1 MIRFRKTKASQETL
15 SLLFSPLALLIPYLV
30 AEPIPIIEPIA
41 NIIPN
46 TGKIRLSTAS
56 PSAPEL
62 TDIKTAVS
70 EAVTNAI
77 VHGYPDTVGE
87 VTMLAEIDD
96 DNVHIVISDSGVGID
111 DLEAALEPFY
121 TTKPDEERSGMGFTI
136 IKTFMDEVKVI
147 SGRNVGTVVDMTKK
161 ITSVA

>member
-1 MIRFRKTKASQETL
+1 MKNRMLIKFDSVSENEGFARNVIASF
-15 SLLFSPLALLIPYLV
+15 LLPLNPGI
-30 AEPIPIIEPIA
+30 
-41 NIIPN
+41 
-46 TGKIRLSTAS
+46 G
-56 PSAPEL
+56 EL

-87 VTMLAEIDD
+87 VTMLAETDGE
-96 DNVHIVISDSGVGID
+96 NVHIVISDSGVGID

-121 TTKPDEERSGMGFTI
+121 TTKPDDERSGMGFTI

-147 SGRNVGTVVDMTKK
+147 SKQNVGTIVDMTKRLS
-161 ITSVA
+161 SVA

>member
-1 MIRFRKTKASQETL
+1 MILKFDSESENEGFARNVVASF
-15 SLLFSPLALLIPYLV
+15 LLPL
-30 AEPIPIIEPIA
+30 
-41 NIIPN
+41 N
-46 TGKIRLSTAS
+46 
-56 PSAPEL
+56 PSVGEL

-77 VHGYPDTVGE
+77 VHGYPDSVGE
-87 VTMLAEIDD
+87 VTMVAEIED

-111 DLEAALEPFY
+111 DLEAALEPFF

-147 SGRNVGTVVDMTKK
+147 SKPNVGTVVDMVKRLT
-161 ITSVA
+161 TAE

>member
-1 MIRFRKTKASQETL
+1 MKNRMLIKFDSISENEGFARNVIASF
-15 SLLFSPLALLIPYLV
+15 LLPLNPGI
-30 AEPIPIIEPIA
+30 
-41 NIIPN
+41 
-46 TGKIRLSTAS
+46 G
-56 PSAPEL
+56 EL

-87 VTMLAEIDD
+87 VTMLAETDGE
-96 DNVHIVISDSGVGID
+96 NVHIVISDSGVGID

-121 TTKPDEERSGMGFTI
+121 TTKPDDERSGMGFTI

-147 SGRNVGTVVDMTKK
+147 SKQNAGTIVDMTKRLS
-161 ITSVA
+161 SVA

>member
-1 MIRFRKTKASQETL
+1 MKNRMLIKFDSVSENEGFARNVIASF
-15 SLLFSPLALLIPYLV
+15 LLPLNPGI
-30 AEPIPIIEPIA
+30 
-41 NIIPN
+41 
-46 TGKIRLSTAS
+46 G
-56 PSAPEL
+56 EL

-87 VTMLAEIDD
+87 VTMLAESDGE
-96 DNVHIVISDSGVGID
+96 NVHIVISDSGVGID

-121 TTKPDEERSGMGFTI
+121 TTKPDDERSGMGFTI

-147 SGRNVGTVVDMTKK
+147 SKQNAGTIVDMTKRLS
-161 ITSVA
+161 SVA

>member
-1 MIRFRKTKASQETL
+1 MTNKMILKFDSESENEGFARNVVASF
-15 SLLFSPLALLIPYLV
+15 LLPL
-30 AEPIPIIEPIA
+30 
-41 NIIPN
+41 N
-46 TGKIRLSTAS
+46 
-56 PSAPEL
+56 PSVGEL

-77 VHGYPDTVGE
+77 VHGYPDSVGE
-87 VTMLAEIDD
+87 VTMLAEIED

-111 DLEAALEPFY
+111 DLEAALEPFF

-147 SGRNVGTVVDMTKK
+147 SKPNVGTVVDMVKRLT
-161 ITSVA
+161 TAD

>member
-1 MIRFRKTKASQETL
+1 MKNRMLIKFDSVSENEGFARNVIASF
-15 SLLFSPLALLIPYLV
+15 LLPLNPGI
-30 AEPIPIIEPIA
+30 
-41 NIIPN
+41 
-46 TGKIRLSTAS
+46 G
-56 PSAPEL
+56 EL

-87 VTMLAEIDD
+87 VTMLAETDGE
-96 DNVHIVISDSGVGID
+96 NVHIVISDSGVGID

-121 TTKPDEERSGMGFTI
+121 TTKPDDERSGMGFTI

-147 SGRNVGTVVDMTKK
+147 AKQNAGTIVDMTKRLS
-161 ITSVA
+161 SVA

>member
-1 MIRFRKTKASQETL
+1 MRNRMVLKFDSFSENESFARNVIASF
-15 SLLFSPLALLIPYLV
+15 LLPLNPN
-30 AEPIPIIEPIA
+30 IA
-41 NIIPN
+41 
-46 TGKIRLSTAS
+46 
-56 PSAPEL
+56 EL

-136 IKTFMDEVKVI
+136 IKTFMVEVKVI
-147 SGRNVGTVVDMTKK
+147 SGQNVGTVVDMTKK

>member
-1 MIRFRKTKASQETL
+1 MFIKFDSVSENEGFARNVIASF
-15 SLLFSPLALLIPYLV
+15 LLPLNPGI
-30 AEPIPIIEPIA
+30 
-41 NIIPN
+41 
-46 TGKIRLSTAS
+46 G
-56 PSAPEL
+56 EL

-87 VTMLAEIDD
+87 VTMLAETDGE
-96 DNVHIVISDSGVGID
+96 NVHIVISDSGVGID

-121 TTKPDEERSGMGFTI
+121 TTKPDDERSGMGFTI

-147 SGRNVGTVVDMTKK
+147 SKQNVGTIVDMTKRLS
-161 ITSVA
+161 SVA

>member
-1 MIRFRKTKASQETL
+1 MKNRMLIKFDSVSENEGFARNVIASF
-15 SLLFSPLALLIPYLV
+15 LLPLNPGI
-30 AEPIPIIEPIA
+30 
-41 NIIPN
+41 
-46 TGKIRLSTAS
+46 G
-56 PSAPEL
+56 EL

-87 VTMLAEIDD
+87 VTMLAETDGE
-96 DNVHIVISDSGVGID
+96 NVHIVISDSGVGID

-121 TTKPDEERSGMGFTI
+121 TTKPDDERAGMGFTI

-147 SGRNVGTVVDMTKK
+147 SKQNAGTIVDMTKRLS
-161 ITSVA
+161 SVA

>member
-1 MIRFRKTKASQETL
+1 MLIKFDSVSENEGFARNVIASF
-15 SLLFSPLALLIPYLV
+15 LLPLNPGI
-30 AEPIPIIEPIA
+30 
-41 NIIPN
+41 
-46 TGKIRLSTAS
+46 G
-56 PSAPEL
+56 EL

-87 VTMLAEIDD
+87 VTMLAETDGE
-96 DNVHIVISDSGVGID
+96 NVHIVISDSGVGIN

-121 TTKPDEERSGMGFTI
+121 TTKPDDERSGMGFTI

-147 SGRNVGTVVDMTKK
+147 SKQNAGTIVDMTKRLS
-161 ITSVA
+161 SVA

>member
-1 MIRFRKTKASQETL
+1 MKNRMLIKFDSVSENEGLARNVIASF
-15 SLLFSPLALLIPYLV
+15 LLPLNPGI
-30 AEPIPIIEPIA
+30 
-41 NIIPN
+41 
-46 TGKIRLSTAS
+46 G
-56 PSAPEL
+56 EL

-87 VTMLAEIDD
+87 VTMLAETDGE
-96 DNVHIVISDSGVGID
+96 NVHIVISDSGVGID

-121 TTKPDEERSGMGFTI
+121 TTKPDDERSGMGFTI

-147 SGRNVGTVVDMTKK
+147 SKQNAGTIVDMTKRLS
-161 ITSVA
+161 SVA

>member
-1 MIRFRKTKASQETL
+1 MLIKFDSVSENEGFARNVIASF
-15 SLLFSPLALLIPYLV
+15 LLPLNPGI
-30 AEPIPIIEPIA
+30 
-41 NIIPN
+41 
-46 TGKIRLSTAS
+46 G
-56 PSAPEL
+56 EL

-87 VTMLAEIDD
+87 VTMLAETDGE
-96 DNVHIVISDSGVGID
+96 NVHIVISDSGVGID

-121 TTKPDEERSGMGFTI
+121 TTKPDDERSGMGFTI

-147 SGRNVGTVVDMTKK
+147 SKQNAGTIVDMTKRLS
-161 ITSVA
+161 SVA